1 MVWSLIKHRDI
12 VYTFKNYMCSKWE
25 YTFPLYKVLPTAWC
39 GAMGKDIATKFKL
52 ILLWFSVRCKLLQ
65 LQC

>member
-1 MVWSLIKHRDI
+1 
-12 VYTFKNYMCSKWE
+12 MCSKWE